1 MNPIA
6 LFLQV
11 WQARLVKARAWLRL
25 KHRRIN
31 RSRVTRMRA
40 RVVSILLLAVVLV
53 LGPIVAAFADA
64 GDGASNPWMS
74 AFGTKDSNGMT
85 VSAYALSIDEGGATD
100 PGKAATAFVL
110 KQMWDVY
117 RMWVSIALWLFDWA
131 LQFKFVDTL
140 AGPLEMVAE
149 ALQRTTG
156 QVHPVPML
164 LTLAGAFCAVWI
176 MSGQAAKGLGGLL
189 TALTAATLLTTA
201 LANPVAVISSEDGA
215 IHMAKEAGISLSS
228 QVLTNGESSSS
239 DPEELREHST
249 GALVDTFVRIP
260 HQMINY
266 GSVIDNDKKC
276 VKVYDKALKE
286 NKEADSDDPREAMKD
301 CKKSYGETA
310 ESPGT
315 GLTGMIFLAPSG
327 GMLCLLIL
335 IFAIALIVV
344 TAIVLFEAAMVT
356 WNLLKATGLPG
367 SGTTALAVAVCV
379 MFVGLGML
387 IALLFGA
394 GVYLLLLKNVLAQ
407 EENFAVAIV
416 LLDLFLIIAVIVLLI
431 TIARARSKGRNL
443 GEKVS
448 KGMNSPKPGN
458 VGTGIGTA
466 KSMASHAA
474 APVASMAAHRGA
486 MSRGNQGTGD
496 ASGGSN
502 GAAPQPRRSGSTVGA
517 IAKGTGKATVGAAKL
532 GLASTVGAP
541 VYAPRAVGAS
551 KKALAARRE
560 RLQGKFAESKAAV
573 GAKVQKKTSDAKSF
587 GKEYAHNVGAAGR
600 FAGRVTGATK
610 LGGMAAAGMG
620 IDPVSGATAAA
631 AASTY
636 FSGPKKAAQTRP
648 STPPA
653 AYPANGKEAHHD
665 RPRPADERKRPPR
678 PSAGDGDGPRPR
690 PMPTTGGNPQA
701 GQGNGKPSKSGGEAP
716 ETGRDKAPAG
726 QGSGSAPRP
735 RPAAAGGGN
744 PQAGSQVPTG
754 STTPGEQPAS
764 KTPTDLPTMGKKD
777 IEQARLEADRKAF
790 VERMRQRR
798 LESQRERRQNPQLM
812 STSNLDR

>member
-1 MNPIA
+1 MNPLA
-6 LFLQV
+6 LFIQV
-11 WQARLVKARAWLRL
+11 WQARLAKTRAWLRR
-25 KHRRIN
+25 KHRRNN
-31 RSRVTRMRA
+31 RSRPSRNRA
-40 RVVSILLLAVVLV
+40 RINAALILATALV
-53 LGPIVAAFADA
+53 LGPVMAAFAA

-74 AFGTKDSNGMT
+74 AFGVKDPNGMN
-85 VSAYALSIDEGGATD
+85 VSAYSLSLDEGGATD
-100 PGKAATAFVL
+100 PVKSGTAFIL
-110 KQMWDVY
+110 TTMWDTY

-140 AGPLEMVAE
+140 AGPMEMVAE

-164 LTLAGAFCAVWI
+164 LTLAGAFCGVWI

-189 TALTAATLLTTA
+189 TSLTAATLLTTA
-201 LANPVAVISSEDGA
+201 LANPVAVISGEDGA
-215 IHMAKEAGISLSS
+215 INMAKEAGISLSS

-239 DPEELREHST
+239 DPEKLREHST
-249 GALVDTFVRIP
+249 GALVETFVRIP

-266 GSVIDNDKKC
+266 GAVIDNDKKC

-286 NKEADSDDPREAMKD
+286 NKEADSDDPRDAMGD
-301 CKKSYGETA
+301 CKKSYGEAA

-315 GLTGMIFLAPSG
+315 GLTGMVFLAPSG

-335 IFAIALIVV
+335 IFAVALIVV

-367 SGTTALAVAVCV
+367 AGTTALAVAACV

-407 EENFAVAIV
+407 EESFAVSIV
-416 LLDLFLIIAVIVLLI
+416 LLDLFLIIAAIVLI
-431 TIARARSKGRNL
+431 VTIFRARSKGRNL
-443 GEKVS
+443 GEKVAR
-448 KGMNSPKPGN
+448 GMNSPKPGN

-474 APVASMAAHRGA
+474 APLASMAAHRGA
-486 MSRGNQGTGD
+486 MSGGSQGAGD
-496 ASGGSN
+496 AAG
-502 GAAPQPRRSGSTVGA
+502 GAAPQPRRSGSTIGA

-541 VYAPRAVGAS
+541 VYAPRAVGAG

-573 GAKVQKKTSDAKSF
+573 GAKVQRKTSDAKAF

-600 FAGRVTGATK
+600 FVGRVSGASK

-620 IDPVSGATAAA
+620 LDPVSGASAAA
-631 AASTY
+631 AATTY
-636 FSGPKKAAQTRP
+636 FSGPKRAPQTTPR
-648 STPPA
+648 TPPA
-653 AYPANGKEAHHD
+653 AHSTRDKDANQD
-665 RPRPADERKRPPR
+665 RHRPTHQ
-678 PSAGDGDGPRPR
+678 PSPDGGSKGPRPQQA
-690 PMPTTGGNPQA
+690 PNTGGNPQA
-701 GQGNGKPSKSGGEAP
+701 GRDAGGPSKTDKPQAREG
-716 ETGRDKAPAG
+716 GRDRTKP
-726 QGSGSAPRP
+726 QPRP
-735 RPAAAGGGN
+735 TPTRGGN
-744 PQAGSQVPTG
+744 PQADRKDSTDATRPRKQQSPSQ
-754 STTPGEQPAS
+754 
-764 KTPTDLPTMGKKD
+764 KPTDMPKVRQKD
-777 IEQARLEADRKAF
+777 VDQAQLEADRKAY
-790 VERMRQRR
+790 VEQLRQRQ
-798 LESQRERRQNPQLM
+798 LERQRERRSPKPM
-812 STSNLDR
+812 SLSNLDR